1 VQEIAQRV
9 VESHGWELVE
19 VELQLGRGAALV
31 RVFLDREGGIGI
43 EDLKRASDEIAVI
56 LDAEDPIDSAYQ
68 LEVSSPGLDRP
79 LRNEG
84 DYRRFAGRRIQLSSY
99 EPIEGRRHWQGI
111 LRGIADGQVRV
122 ELDREGG
129 LSAAIPLS
137 KVAHARLVVE
147 FPSSPKKKG
156 H

>member
-1 VQEIAQRV
+1 MQEIAQRV
-9 VESHGWELVE
+9 AESHGWELVD
-19 VELQLGRGAALV
+19 VELRRGRDAALV

-43 EDLKRASDEIAVI
+43 EDLKSASDEISVI

-84 DYRRFAGRRIQLSSY
+84 DYRRFAGRHVQLSSY
-99 EPIEGRRHWQGI
+99 EPIEGRRQWQGI
-111 LRGIADGQVRV
+111 LQGIADGQVRV
-122 ELDREGG
+122 ELDLEGG
-129 LSAAIPLS
+129 VTAAVPLD

-147 FPSSPKKKG
+147 FPSTPKKKG